1 MLQRQIDALLTHA
14 RTVSQQIADIVH
26 RQQRIDTQMGN
37 ADARIATL
45 QTEFRQHAHEN
56 AARHTSLGEQI
67 TAVEGG
73 QAELLRA
80 MNQNTVITSQ
90 IKDALTAGRV
100 ISSLLRGTG
109 GVVLAIGAIG
119 GAVWAL
125 VHFAATHSPT

>member
-26 RQQRIDTQMGN
+26 RQQRIDLQMSA
-37 ADARIATL
+37 ADTRMADL
-45 QTEFRQHAHEN
+45 QTEFRRHAAEN
-56 AARHTSLGEQI
+56 AARHDSLGEQI
-67 TAVEGG
+67 TSVEGS
-73 QAELLRA
+73 QAALLRA
-80 MNQNTVITSQ
+80 MAQNTTITTQ

-100 ISSLLRGTG
+100 IGSLLRATG